1 MKRVGLTAAQSW
13 ACVLSC
19 FTMHG
24 ESAKM
29 AYLAMMRA
37 FREGRAMPSVGD
49 WKYQRKKTHPHT
61 RLPSMCP
68 IDWTPR
74 GASLSAI
81 MAARK
86 TLKEGK

>member
-19 FTMHG
+19 YTMDG
-24 ESAKM
+24 ESAKS
-29 AYLAMMRA
+29 AYLAMMKD
-37 FREGRAMPSVGD
+37 FRVGKGLPAVGD
-49 WKYQRKKTHPHT
+49 WKYQWKKTHPHT

-68 IDWTPR
+68 LDWTPR
-74 GASLSAI
+74 GASFSAI
-81 MAARK
+81 MAALK